1 VNGVGEMADADYGY
15 VGAEHGKI
23 SLYRKKQLVAK
34 NIPQAEAVE
43 HLIQLIK
50 DNGDWTEPA
59 DN

>member
-1 VNGVGEMADADYGY
+1 GEMADADYGY

-59 DN
+59 EN